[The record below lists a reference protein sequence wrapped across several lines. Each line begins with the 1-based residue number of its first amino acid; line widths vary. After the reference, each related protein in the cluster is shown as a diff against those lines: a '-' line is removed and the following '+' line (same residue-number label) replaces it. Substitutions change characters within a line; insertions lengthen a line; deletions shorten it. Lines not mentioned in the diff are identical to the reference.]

1 MDDDSLNL
9 IFGIIFLFLI
19 VNTMFLWGIIS
30 SNNGQYSPKI
40 NSGEITVVPQII
52 SAGSG
57 PDRFSVN
64 APNPVPSPGLTLQP
78 IANNR
83 GAALDDPPL
92 AVTTTD
98 PPSAAKKIAS
108 YLTIETV
115 EQPEI
120 EVRPDLQPRIPER
133 DFSNFVTV
141 YSLTNQN
148 LSQVLPS
155 VSMKLVRAPLVID
168 YTFYPQQILDIKYV
182 EYKEMATVHKDTMTI
197 NRTSENAWFRVIV
210 RNKDTGEIVEED
222 GFGRS
227 YSQDIRKQIVVRENG
242 NYTVEVAGQRAAVD
256 LTLRVREDGIA
267 P

>member
-1 MDDDSLNL
+1 MDDNSLNL
-9 IFGIIFLFLI
+9 IFGIIFLFLL

-40 NSGEITVVPQII
+40 TSSEITVVPQII

-57 PDRFSVN
+57 PDRFGV
-64 APNPVPSPGLTLQP
+64 PNPVPGPNLTLQP
-78 IANNR
+78 AANNR
-83 GAALDDPPL
+83 GAAINDSPL
-92 AVTTTD
+92 VVTTTD

-108 YLTIETV
+108 YLTIETI
-115 EQPEI
+115 EQPDI
-120 EVRPDLQPRIPER
+120 EVRSNLQPRIPER

-148 LSQVLPS
+148 VSQVMPS
-155 VSMKLVRAPLVID
+155 VSMKLVKAPLVID
-168 YTFYPQQILDIKYV
+168 YTFYPEYVVDLKYV
-182 EYKEMATVHKDTMTI
+182 EYKAMATVHKDTMTI
-197 NRTSENAWFRVIV
+197 NRSSENAWFRVIV
-210 RNKDTGEIVEED
+210 RNKDTGEIVDED

-227 YSQDIRKQIVVRENG
+227 YSQDIKKQMVVRENG

-256 LTLRVREDGIA
+256 LTLRVREDGLA